1 MSRFFSQK
9 KDTKT
14 KDTLKPKTNH
24 AFSSSDFPD
33 LITIQSTTPTPT
45 PRHAMNYKNKLEMVE
60 PKLDSTI
67 KPGHISL
74 FYDKITKKLCIEK
87 EKEQQQQQQQC
98 PSTPSFEKLVKH
110 WETWYDDYIELYGE
124 EIYEK
129 VHLYPF
135 YNYNYFNELDE
146 IFYRELEELEKIK
159 EAEYE
164 DYDDY
169 P

>member
-14 KDTLKPKTNH
+14 KDTLKKPV
-24 AFSSSDFPD
+24 FSSSDFPD
-33 LITIQSTTPTPT
+33 LVTSTNPNSKNTNTSI
-45 PRHAMNYKNKLEMVE
+45 MNYKNKLEVIE
-60 PKLDSTI
+60 PKLESTI

-87 EKEQQQQQQQC
+87 ETFIQKSKQQQQY
-98 PSTPSFEKLVKH
+98 PSTPTFEKLVKH

-124 EIYEK
+124 DIYEN

-146 IFYRELEELEKIK
+146 IFYRELEELEKTE